1 MVFAESEESTE
12 RDKRMHKEQISVCMA
27 CYQGENY
34 IKEQIDTI
42 LPQLNET
49 DELIIIDDHSSDGT
63 GQIVQELND
72 PRIRYVFNEKNLGV
86 NRSFEKAIRMA
97 KNEFIFMADQ
107 DDLWTEG
114 RVEAMLKQL
123 REGKLLVSGNSEI
136 GRAHV

>member
-97 KNEFIFMADQ
+97 KNEFIF
-107 DDLWTEG
+107 T
-114 RVEAMLKQL
+114 
-123 REGKLLVSGNSEI
+123 
-136 GRAHV
+136 